1 MYLYLYTHVRLC
13 LYACVHIK
21 CEHTQDESECVN
33 RSMDRKEN
41 IYFQIR

>member
-1 MYLYLYTHVRLC
+1 M
-13 LYACVHIK
+13 YACVYMHAYTYK